1 MIEFKRVVLENGLR
15 VLVHEDNST
24 PVVAVNLLYDVGS
37 RDENSERT
45 GFAHLF
51 EHLMFSGSKN
61 AKEFDSFIQQA
72 GGESNAFT
80 NTDMTNFYA
89 TVPAE
94 NLETLLWLESDR
106 MLALN
111 INNKALNTQRKVVVE
126 EFKETTLD
134 EPYGDVWH
142 HLSDM
147 VYKKHPYRWPVIGLE
162 PRHIEE
168 ATLTDVKDFYKKH
181 YTPNNA
187 IIVVTGNLEKA
198 GNTEGVIRKVEKWF
212 GEIPKG
218 DVPSR
223 NLPKEPQQKKTIR
236 KIVEANVP
244 VEALYL
250 AFRSPD
256 RLDKDYYATDL
267 LTDILSSGS
276 SSRFYR
282 RLLKEK
288 RLFSEID
295 CYLTGS
301 IDPGIILIE
310 GKNTE
315 GVTLEAAEEAI
326 WAELETLK
334 HELVS
339 ETELQKLK
347 NKIESQQ
354 AFGDA
359 GALNKAMNLAYYEL
373 IGNANL
379 INEEAKKYNVIT
391 VEDIQKAAQKMFRKE
406 NSSVLIYKPK
416 K

>member
-1 MIEFKRVVLENGLR
+1 M
-15 VLVHEDNST
+15 
-24 PVVAVNLLYDVGS
+24 
-37 RDENSERT
+37 
-45 GFAHLF
+45 
-51 EHLMFSGSKN
+51 
-61 AKEFDSFIQQA
+61 
-72 GGESNAFT
+72 
-80 NTDMTNFYA
+80 
-89 TVPAE
+89 
-94 NLETLLWLESDR
+94 
-106 MLALN
+106 
-111 INNKALNTQRKVVVE
+111 
-126 EFKETTLD
+126 
-134 EPYGDVWH
+134 
-142 HLSDM
+142 
-147 VYKKHPYRWPVIGLE
+147 
-162 PRHIEE
+162 
-168 ATLTDVKDFYKKH
+168 
-181 YTPNNA
+181 
-187 IIVVTGNLEKA
+187 
-198 GNTEGVIRKVEKWF
+198 
-212 GEIPKG
+212 
-218 DVPSR
+218 
-223 NLPKEPQQKKTIR
+223 
-236 KIVEANVP
+236 
-244 VEALYL
+244 
-250 AFRSPD
+250 
-256 RLDKDYYATDL
+256 
-267 LTDILSSGS
+267 SSGS

-334 HELVS
+334 NELVS
-339 ETELQKLK
+339 ESELQKLK

-373 IGNANL
+373 IGNADL